1 MLHLSF
7 QGFLVVNRTKSGLKL
22 DLHMGKRLLLLMW
35 SVSIVVGLAI
45 AIPTSYNFAV
55 HQKAKT
61 LALQGCESWWLDVR
75 MIPAQSL
82 FSQAAR
88 LDPAF
93 IPLSTASKV
102 LIVDRPTA
110 RAAGYEQQWLDNLQ
124 VLQGFCEMTINPD
137 PGKE

>member
-1 MLHLSF
+1 
-7 QGFLVVNRTKSGLKL
+7 
-22 DLHMGKRLLLLMW
+22 MW

-61 LALQGCESWWLDVR
+61 LALQGCKSWWLDTQ

-93 IPLSTASKV
+93 IPLSTAGKV

-124 VLQGFCEMTINPD
+124 VFQGFCEMTVNPD